1 MRVLVAEDNPI
12 PQKIIASHLEAQGFE
27 VVTTNDGEMAWTRYD
42 AEPFP
47 IVVSDWLMP
56 GLDGIQLCER
66 IRSRPD
72 TSYTYFIMLTANTDE
87 KRNYHIAMEKGVDD
101 FLNKPLNRSELS
113 IRLRV
118 AERILNSTS
127 RIEKL
132 ENILTICAYTK
143 KIRIPDEGWQ
153 TIEEFMSRHLNIQ
166 LSHGIEP
173 DYYEKTLKPQIEE
186 LKNSHG

>member
-12 PQKIIASHLEAQGFE
+12 PQKILASHLATEGFE
-27 VVTTNDGEMAWTRYD
+27 VVTTNDGEEAWQRYN
-42 AEPFP
+42 AEPFR

-56 GLDGIQLCER
+56 GLDGVQLCEQ
-66 IRSRPD
+66 IRNRPD
-72 TSYTYFIMLTANTDE
+72 TPYTYFIMLTANTDE
-87 KRNYHIAMEKGVDD
+87 KRNYHIAMEHGVDD

-127 RIEKL
+127 RIEQL

-143 KIRIPDEGWQ
+143 KFRIPDEGWQ
-153 TIEEFMSRHLNIQ
+153 TIEEFMGRHLNIQ

-173 DYYEKTLKPQIEE
+173 DYYEKVLKPQIED
-186 LKNSHG
+186 LKKND